1 MPPRRRGCGPG
12 YQTVLPCFS
21 ILDGRCA
28 ELELLPVDL
37 GLDGPKWEKGVQRLA
52 DACAAEEI

>member
-1 MPPRRRGCGPG
+1 M
-12 YQTVLPCFS
+12 LPCFS

-37 GLDGPKWEKGVQRLA
+37 GLDGPKWKKGVQHLA

>member
-1 MPPRRRGCGPG
+1 M
-12 YQTVLPCFS
+12 LPCFS

-37 GLDGPKWEKGVQRLA
+37 GLDRPKLEKGVPRLA
-52 DACAAEEI
+52 DARAEEEI